1 MPDTPNNIMTITTA
15 NLLDLGTK
23 AADAWNDC
31 DEALTQVSESFG
43 SPFEAMRDHLQRD
56 LIIADREGL
65 DLSCFSGSDSRFKF
79 PEVNAHI
86 IVRISKKPTP
96 HTRLEKA
103 AERVAKLEQELKVAK
118 HQLKALAEE
127 LVLKNE
133 VDQVT
138 DKIGLAFQ
146 RLAK

>member
-1 MPDTPNNIMTITTA
+1 MTITTA

-43 SPFEAMRDHLQRD
+43 APFEAMRDHLQRD

-65 DLSCFSGSDSRFKF
+65 DLSCFAGSDSRFKF

-103 AERVAKLEQELKVAK
+103 AERVAKLEQELKIAK

-138 DKIGLAFQ
+138 DTIGVAFK